1 MDFEAWN
8 LNTMAKDKEHKS
20 TESATEPKKQS
31 TAKKGRM
38 VKLEMGFHFEPRKSL
53 IYLLLFLLFVP
64 FLFSLLRGSGSD
76 KISLSQLLRDIKEKK
91 VDKVEID
98 GSTLTTK
105 YNDGVVKV
113 SKKEDTQDLSTI
125 LKQADID
132 ITSVNVLVKDQMP
145 GRMIFD
151 LVINILPMIL
161 MVLFFLFILR
171 QARGNQGDM
180 MGFGKSKAKLFAKG
194 KQDVKFTDVG
204 GLKEAKRELEEI
216 VDFLKNPK
224 KYHDVG
230 ARTPKG
236 ALLIGPAGTG
246 KTLLA
251 RAVAGEAN
259 VPFFSMAGSEFM
271 EMLVGV
277 GASRVRDLF
286 DTAKKSAPSIIFID
300 EIDAIGRMRGHGSMG
315 GHDEREQTL
324 NQILVEMDGFA
335 PNDTVIVLAATNRA
349 DLLDPALVRP
359 GRFDRRVTL
368 DLPDLE
374 ERKFVLSI
382 HAKNKPFT
390 PDVNW
395 DRMARRTVGFSG
407 ADLENMLNEAAIL
420 IAREGKTQIGPNEL
434 EEAALKVKL
443 GPERKRLQSEL
454 ERKMTAYHEGGH
466 AVVSHF
472 LPHTDPVHRISI
484 VSRGRALGFTMTPPE
499 QDKYQQTKEELEEQI
514 SVMLGG
520 RAAEKLVFNQLTGGV
535 SSDLER
541 VTRIARAMVM
551 DYGMS
556 ALAPINYGPMYDY
569 SDYGRATM
577 EPYTPSED
585 MKMKV
590 DAEVDK
596 IVEEGWQ
603 RALSLLTKYRKQLDD
618 VSMKLLEVESMDQDE
633 FEAVMG
639 EAKVKDEK

>member
-1 MDFEAWN
+1 MDQSS
-8 LNTMAKDKEHKS
+8 EHKKS
-20 TESATEPKKQS
+20 QDNKKKQS
-31 TAKKGRM
+31 PVKKMTRIE
-38 VKLEMGFHFEPRKSL
+38 LALRINPRKAIL
-53 IYLLLFLLFVP
+53 WFLLFLLFVP
-64 FLFSLLRGSGSD
+64 FLLSLFHGNTNDR
-76 KISLSQLLRDIKEKK
+76 IALSTLMTDIKQKK
-91 VDKVEID
+91 VSQVEID
-98 GSTLTTK
+98 GQTLTAK
-105 YNDGVVKV
+105 YADNSYKF
-113 SKKEDTQDLSTI
+113 SRKEDNQNLTDI
-125 LKQADID
+125 LRQADID
-132 ITSVNVLVKDQMP
+132 ITSLDITVKEQMP
-145 GRMIFD
+145 GKI
-151 LVINILPMIL
+151 LVDILINVLPMVL
-161 MVLFFLFILR
+161 MVVFFLFLFR
-171 QARGNQGDM
+171 QARGQQDGM

-194 KQDVKFTDVG
+194 KQDVKFSDVG
-204 GLKEAKRELEEI
+204 GLKEAKQELEEI

-224 KYHDVG
+224 KYRDVG

-236 ALLIGPAGTG
+236 ALLVGPAGTG

-324 NQILVEMDGFA
+324 NQILVEMDGFQI
-335 PNDTVIVLAATNRA
+335 NDTVIVLAATNRA

-382 HAKNKPFT
+382 HAKNKPFSKE
-390 PDVNW
+390 VNW
-395 DRMARRTVGFSG
+395 DRVAKRTVGFSG
-407 ADLENMLNEAAIL
+407 ADLENLLNEAAIT
-420 IAREGKTQIGPNEL
+420 IARENRKEITANDIEQS
-434 EEAALKVKL
+434 ALKVKL
-443 GPERKRLQSEL
+443 GPEKKKLQSEY
-454 ERKMTAYHEGGH
+454 ERKMTAYHEAGH
-466 AVVSHF
+466 AIVSHF

-499 QDKYQQTKEELEEQI
+499 TDKYQQTKDELEEMI

-520 RAAEKLVFNQLTGGV
+520 RAAEHLIFNKLTGGV

-556 ALAPINYGPMYDY
+556 SLAPINYGPMYDY

-577 EPYTPSED
+577 EPYSPSES
-585 MKMKV
+585 MKQKV
-590 DAEVDK
+590 DAQVDI
-596 IVEEGWQ
+596 IVDAQWKVSL
-603 RALSLLTKYRKQLDD
+603 ALLKKHKKALDA
-618 VSMKLLEVESMDQDE
+618 VAKKLLDIESMDQDE
-633 FEAVMG
+633 FEKVVG
-639 EAKVKDEK
+639 TPKVKEE

>member
-1 MDFEAWN
+1 MDQTSEN
-8 LNTMAKDKEHKS
+8 KKSQDKKKQVSKKMTRIEL
-20 TESATEPKKQS
+20 ALRVNPKK
-31 TAKKGRM
+31 AI
-38 VKLEMGFHFEPRKSL
+38 LWLL
-53 IYLLLFLLFVP
+53 IFLLFVP
-64 FLFSLLRGSGSD
+64 FLLSLFHGNTNDR
-76 KISLSQLLRDIKEKK
+76 IALSALMTDIKQKK
-91 VDKVEID
+91 VSQVEID
-98 GSTLTTK
+98 GQTLTAK
-105 YNDGVVKV
+105 YTDNSFKF
-113 SKKEDTQDLSTI
+113 SRKEEAQNLTDI
-125 LKQADID
+125 LRQADID
-132 ITSVNVLVKDQMP
+132 ITSFEVTVKEQMPGKIFIDILVNVL
-145 GRMIFD
+145 
-151 LVINILPMIL
+151 PMVL
-161 MVLFFLFILR
+161 MVVFFLFLFR
-171 QARGNQGDM
+171 QARGQQDGM

-204 GLKEAKRELEEI
+204 GLKEAKQELEEI

-224 KYHDVG
+224 KYRDVG

-236 ALLIGPAGTG
+236 ALLVGPAGTG

-324 NQILVEMDGFA
+324 NQILVEMDGFQI
-335 PNDTVIVLAATNRA
+335 NDTVIVLAATNRA

-382 HAKNKPFT
+382 HAKNKPFAKEL
-390 PDVNW
+390 NW
-395 DRMARRTVGFSG
+395 DRVAKRTVGFSG
-407 ADLENMLNEAAIL
+407 ADLENLLNEAAIT
-420 IAREGKTQIGPNEL
+420 IARENRKEITANDIEQ
-434 EEAALKVKL
+434 AALKVKL
-443 GPERKRLQSEL
+443 GPEKKKLQSEY
-454 ERKMTAYHEGGH
+454 ERKMTAYHEAGH
-466 AVVSHF
+466 AIISHF

-499 QDKYQQTKEELEEQI
+499 TDKYQQTKDELEEMI

-520 RAAEKLVFNQLTGGV
+520 RAAEHLIFNRLTGGV
-535 SSDLER
+535 SSDLEQ
-541 VTRIARAMVM
+541 VTRIARGMVM

-556 ALAPINYGPMYDY
+556 SLSPINYGPMYDY

-577 EPYTPSED
+577 EPYSPSEA
-585 MKMKV
+585 MKQKV

-596 IVEEGWQ
+596 IVNAQWKVTV
-603 RALSLLTKYRKQLDD
+603 ALLKKHKKSLDAVAK
-618 VSMKLLEVESMDQDE
+618 KLLDIESMDQDE
-633 FEAVMG
+633 FEKVVG
-639 EAKVKDEK
+639 SPKVKAGDK

>member
-1 MDFEAWN
+1 MEKPEKKKNQMPTKKMTRIEFAMQIN
-8 LNTMAKDKEHKS
+8 
-20 TESATEPKKQS
+20 PKQ
-31 TAKKGRM
+31 AI
-38 VKLEMGFHFEPRKSL
+38 LWFL
-53 IYLLLFLLFVP
+53 ILLLFAP
-64 FLFSLLRGSGSD
+64 FLFSLLRPNQNN
-76 KISLSQLLRDIKEKK
+76 KISLSSLLNDIKEQKIQA
-91 VDKVEID
+91 VEIEGTSLSAKYKD
-98 GSTLTTK
+98 GSYK
-105 YNDGVVKV
+105 F
-113 SKKEDTQDLSTI
+113 SKKEESQNLTDVLR
-125 LKQADID
+125 QADIE
-132 ITSVNVLVKDQMP
+132 ITSLEVVVKETMAGKVVVD
-145 GRMIFD
+145 I
-151 LVINILPMIL
+151 LINFLPMLL
-161 MVLFFLFILR
+161 MVVFFLFLFR
-171 QARGNQGDM
+171 QARGQQDGI

-204 GLKEAKRELEEI
+204 GLKEAKQELEEI

-224 KYHDVG
+224 KYRDVG

-236 ALLIGPAGTG
+236 ALLVGPAGTG

-324 NQILVEMDGFA
+324 NQILVEMDGFQI
-335 PNDTVIVLAATNRA
+335 NDTVIVLAATNRA

-382 HAKNKPFT
+382 HAKNKPFSKEIA
-390 PDVNW
+390 W
-395 DRMARRTVGFSG
+395 DRIAKRTVGFSG
-407 ADLENMLNEAAIL
+407 ADLENLLNEAAIT
-420 IAREGKTQIGPNEL
+420 IARENRKEITADDIEQS
-434 EEAALKVKL
+434 ALKVKL
-443 GPERKRLQSEL
+443 GPEKKKLQSQT
-454 ERKMTAYHEGGH
+454 ERKMTAYHEAGH
-466 AVVSHF
+466 AIISHF

-499 QDKYQQTKEELEEQI
+499 TDKYQQTQDELRETI

-520 RAAEKLVFNQLTGGV
+520 RAAEKFIFGKLTGGV

-556 ALAPINYGPMYDY
+556 ELAPINYGPMYDY
-569 SDYGRATM
+569 SDYGRAMM
-577 EPYTPSED
+577 EPYSPSET
-585 MKMKV
+585 MKQKV
-590 DAEVDK
+590 DAQVDA
-596 IVEEGWQ
+596 IVEAQWKV
-603 RALSLLTKYRKQLDD
+603 ALSILKKHKKSLDA
-618 VSMKLLEVESMDQDE
+618 VAGRLLEVESMDQDE
-633 FEAVMG
+633 FEKVVGAP
-639 EAKVKDEK
+639 KVKAKE